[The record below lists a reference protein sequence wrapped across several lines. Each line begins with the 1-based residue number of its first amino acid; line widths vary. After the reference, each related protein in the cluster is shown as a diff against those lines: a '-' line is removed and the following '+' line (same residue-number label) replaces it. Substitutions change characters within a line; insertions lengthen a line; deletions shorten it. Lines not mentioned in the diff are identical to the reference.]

1 MGRKPKQTFLQRRHA
16 DGQQTYEKM
25 LNITNYQRNANQNYN
40 KVSPDTHQNGH
51 HQKKSTNSKRWRGC
65 GEKETLLHCWQEC
78 TLIQPLWRTIWRF
91 PKKRKLELPQT
102 SNPTP
107 GHVPAENYKS
117 KRYMH
122 PNVHSSPISI
132 ARTWKQPNCPSTAE
146 QIKKMWCI

>member
-51 HQKKSTNSKRWRGC
+51 HQKKSTNSKCWRGC

-78 TLIQPLWRTIWRF
+78 KLIQPLWRTIWRF
-91 PKKRKLELPQT
+91 PKKRKLDYHRPATPLLVMYQQKT
-102 SNPTP
+102 INQKDTCNPMFIAALFQQP
-107 GHVPAENYKS
+107 GHGSNLT
-117 KRYMH
+117 
-122 PNVHSSPISI
+122 VHQQQN
-132 ARTWKQPNCPSTAE
+132 R
-146 QIKKMWCI
+146 